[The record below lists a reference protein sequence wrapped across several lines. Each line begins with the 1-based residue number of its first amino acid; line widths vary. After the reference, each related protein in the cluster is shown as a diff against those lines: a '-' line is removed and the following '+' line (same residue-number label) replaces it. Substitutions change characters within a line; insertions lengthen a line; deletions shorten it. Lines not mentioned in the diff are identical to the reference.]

1 MKRFLPCAA
10 LFLSL
15 YLQPGLSQADE
26 ITVSAAASLTNAFS
40 DIKVL
45 YEKKHPETTIH
56 LNFAASTPLLKQ
68 IQEGAPV
75 DVFASADQETM
86 DAAVKSQVINT
97 QSRKNFVRNTLVLI
111 VPKGGKKPAKLEE
124 IMAFERLAIGNPN
137 SVPAGRYTKQALSK
151 AGLWEKA
158 QKKAIFGTNVRQ
170 VLDYVARGEVDAG
183 FVYGTDAKNKPTR
196 WKLFLRSTGTQPFSI
211 PLPKSRQAKIPKTV
225 RIFFTLC
232 SALKDRPFS
241 TNMVL
246 PVPRNAPPWSSL
258 PSFFLLSSLS
268 GSPDLPRF
276 FPFFLPCSW
285 LFCLLVSPAPFLPL
299 SMPSVRYR

>member
-183 FVYGTDAKNKPTR
+183 FVYGTDAKK
-196 WKLFLRSTGTQPFSI
+196 
-211 PLPKSRQAKIPKTV
+211 QADKVETV
-225 RIFFTLC
+225 FTLDGHTAILYPIAQVTTGKNPKDGQDFLHFVL
-232 SALKDRPFS
+232 SAEGQAVLDKCGFARP
-241 TNMVL
+241 
-246 PVPRNAPPWSSL
+246 
-258 PSFFLLSSLS
+258 
-268 GSPDLPRF
+268 
-276 FPFFLPCSW
+276 
-285 LFCLLVSPAPFLPL
+285 
-299 SMPSVRYR
+299 

>member
-56 LNFAASTPLLKQ
+56 LNFAASTPLL
-68 IQEGAPV
+68 
-75 DVFASADQETM
+75 
-86 DAAVKSQVINT
+86 T

-183 FVYGTDAKNKPTR
+183 FVYGTDAKK
-196 WKLFLRSTGTQPFSI
+196 
-211 PLPKSRQAKIPKTV
+211 QADKVETV
-225 RIFFTLC
+225 FTLDGHTAILYPIAQVTTGKNPKDGQDFLHFVL
-232 SALKDRPFS
+232 SAEGQAVLDKYGFARP
-241 TNMVL
+241 
-246 PVPRNAPPWSSL
+246 
-258 PSFFLLSSLS
+258 
-268 GSPDLPRF
+268 
-276 FPFFLPCSW
+276 
-285 LFCLLVSPAPFLPL
+285 
-299 SMPSVRYR
+299 